1 MHGETALSLEQ
12 NGPTGNP
19 ADTTPQITSLPSP
32 VPTIRLWWCSLD
44 TPAHVVDAHERRLS
58 RDELARAARF
68 GNRSL
73 RERYVAGRGCLRIIL
88 GGELGVDPAAVAI
101 VRGERGRP
109 RLDGTHPLDFN
120 VSHTDRI
127 ALVGIAERVRIGV
140 DVERIDRIV
149 NVAGIARK
157 FLAAEERSAL
167 EALDRES
174 ARRRVLTLW
183 TCKEAMSKATGDALS
198 APFAAL
204 FVALGD
210 DDRAIDASR
219 RSRVARSGV
228 ARRDADDANGA
239 LAGEETRHRPALLR
253 GPVPY
258 APDRW
263 SLHAAPVPRDYVATI
278 ALWRHP

>member
-19 ADTTPQITSLPSP
+19 ADTTPQITALPSP
-32 VPTIRLWWCSLD
+32 VPAIRLWWCRLD
-44 TPAHVVDAHERRLS
+44 TAAHVVDAHERRLS
-58 RDELARAARF
+58 RDERARAARF

-73 RERYVAGRGCLRIIL
+73 RDRYVTGRGCLRVIL
-88 GGELGVDPAAVAI
+88 GGELGVDPAAVEI

-109 RLDGTHPLDFN
+109 RLAGTHSLDFN
-120 VSHTDRI
+120 VSHTHSV
-127 ALVGIAERVRIGV
+127 ALVGIAEHLRIGV

-157 FLAAEERSAL
+157 FLAPDERSAL
-167 EALDRES
+167 EALDAES
-174 ARRRVLTLW
+174 TRRRVLTLW

-204 FVALGD
+204 FVALDD

-219 RSRVARSGV
+219 HLCV
-228 ARRDADDANGA
+228 ARRDADDANGSPH
-239 LAGEETRHRPALLR
+239 GEKTRNRPALLR
-253 GPVPY
+253 GPLPY

-278 ALWRHP
+278 ALWRRP